1 MKYLR
6 RLITSEVEEGLK
18 HSPVTAVTGPR
29 QCGKSTLTRH
39 LLTYDRPFL
48 YLDLEKPSDLRKLEE
63 PEWFFISQKEKLI
76 CIDEVQR
83 KPDLFPLIRSMVDEW
98 GENGH
103 FLILGSASRDLLRQ
117 SSESLAGRITYKQLT
132 PFLWEEVK
140 DHLSYEHYLTAGGF
154 PRSLLQKIP
163 ELSYQWREDFIAT
176 FLERD
181 LLQWRGFSPQTMR
194 RLWLMLAHNNGQ
206 TVNLSTIGG
215 SLGISH
221 TTVRNYL
228 DLLQDTFMVHILP
241 PFISNSGKRVVKT
254 PKVYISD
261 TGIITA
267 LLGLSDFNQV
277 VGHPVVGSLWESL
290 VISNLKGIFPRANL
304 SFYRTSNGTEIDIL
318 LQLSGK
324 TIAIECK
331 SSVAPVLSRGSY
343 SAIEDIAPMHTFVV
357 APLSQSYHIKPGIS
371 VVTLSDLFKGIEK
384 CINQPD
390 NSMFDHQ
397 VALTS

>member
-1 MKYLR
+1 MTKYLK
-6 RLITSEVEEGLK
+6 RLITTEVKDGLK
-18 HSPVTAVTGPR
+18 HSPVTALIGPR
-29 QCGKSTLTRH
+29 QCGKSTLIRH
-39 LLTYDRPFL
+39 LLTYDRPLL

-83 KPDLFPLIRSMVDEW
+83 KPDLFPLIRSMVDK
-98 GENGH
+98 GGDNGH
-103 FLILGSASRDLLRQ
+103 FLVLGSASRDLLRQ

-140 DHLSYEHYLTAGGF
+140 EHLSYEHYLTAGGF

-163 ELSYQWREDFIAT
+163 EVSYQWREDFIAT

-181 LLQWRGFSPQTMR
+181 LLQWSGFSPQTMR

-206 TVNLSTIGG
+206 MVNLSTIGG

-241 PFISNSGKRVVKT
+241 PFISNTGKRLVKT
-254 PKVYISD
+254 PKVYIADS
-261 TGIITA
+261 GIIAA
-267 LLGLSDFNQV
+267 LLGLSDFNQLA
-277 VGHPVVGSLWESL
+277 GHPVFGSLWESM
-290 VISNLKGIFPRANL
+290 VITNLKGIFPRAEL
-304 SFYRTSNGTEIDIL
+304 SFYRTSNRTEIDIL

-324 TIAIECK
+324 LIAIECK
-331 SSVAPVLSRGSY
+331 ASVAPALSRGSY
-343 SAIEDIAPMHTFVV
+343 FAIEDITPLHTFVV
-357 APLSQSYHIKPGIS
+357 APVSQSYPLKPGIS
-371 VVTLSDLFKGIEK
+371 VVTLSDLVTGIREL
-384 CINQPD
+384 
-390 NSMFDHQ
+390 
-397 VALTS
+397 VANH

>member
-1 MKYLR
+1 MKYLN
-6 RLITSEVEEGLK
+6 RLITTEVQEGLK
-18 HSPVTAVTGPR
+18 HSPVTAVIGPR

-63 PEWFFISQKEKLI
+63 PEWFFNSQKEKLI

-103 FLILGSASRDLLRQ
+103 FLVLGSASRDLLRQ

-140 DHLSYEHYLTAGGF
+140 NHVSSEHYLTVGGF

-163 ELSYQWREDFIAT
+163 DVSYQWREDFITT

-181 LLQWRGFSPQTMR
+181 LLQWSGFSPQTMR

-228 DLLQDTFMVHILP
+228 DLLQETFMVYILP
-241 PFISNSGKRVVKT
+241 PFISNTGKRLVKT
-254 PKVYISD
+254 PKVYIAD
-261 TGIITA
+261 TGIISA
-267 LLGLSDFNQV
+267 LLGLSDFNQLA
-277 VGHPVVGSLWESL
+277 GHPVFGSLWESL
-290 VISNLKGIFPRANL
+290 VITNLKGMFPRAEL

-318 LQLSGK
+318 LRLSGK
-324 TIAIECK
+324 LIAIECK
-331 SSVAPVLSRGSY
+331 ASLAPTLSKGSY
-343 SAIEDIAPMHTFVV
+343 SAIEDIAPAHTFVV
-357 APLSQSYHIKPGIS
+357 APISQSYPLKPGITIVS
-371 VVTLSDLFKGIEK
+371 LSDLFKGIQE
-384 CINQPD
+384 CIKHP
-390 NSMFDHQ
+390 
-397 VALTS
+397 AA

>member
-1 MKYLR
+1 MKYLK
-6 RLITSEVEEGLK
+6 RLITTEVENGLK
-18 HSPVTAVTGPR
+18 NSPVTAVIGPR

-39 LLTYDRPFL
+39 LLTYNRPFL

-83 KPDLFPLIRSMVDEW
+83 KPDLFPLIRSMVDDW

-103 FLILGSASRDLLRQ
+103 FLVLGSASRDLLRQ

-132 PFLWEEVK
+132 PFLWEEVN
-140 DHLSYEHYLTAGGF
+140 DHVSYEHYLTVGGF

-163 ELSYQWREDFIAT
+163 EVSYQWREDFIAT

-181 LLQWRGFSPQTMR
+181 LLQWSGFSPQTMR

-228 DLLQDTFMVHILP
+228 DLLQETFMVHILP
-241 PFISNSGKRVVKT
+241 PFISNTGKRLIKT
-254 PKVYISD
+254 PKVYIAD
-261 TGIITA
+261 TGIISA
-267 LLGLSDFNQV
+267 LLGLCDFNQLA
-277 VGHPVVGSLWESL
+277 GHPVFGSLWEST
-290 VISNLKGIFPRANL
+290 VITNLKGIFPRAEL

-318 LQLSGK
+318 FQLSGRLL
-324 TIAIECK
+324 AIECK
-331 SSVAPVLSRGSY
+331 ASTAPTLSRGNY
-343 SAIEDIAPMHTFVV
+343 SAIEDIAPLHTFIV
-357 APLSQSYHIKPGIS
+357 APISQSYPLKQGFS
-371 VVTLSDLFKGIEK
+371 VVTLTDLFKEIREYIK
-384 CINQPD
+384 
-390 NSMFDHQ
+390 S
-397 VALTS
+397 T

>member
-1 MKYLR
+1 MTKYLK
-6 RLITSEVEEGLK
+6 RLITTEVKDGLK
-18 HSPVTAVTGPR
+18 HSPVTALIGPR
-29 QCGKSTLTRH
+29 QCGKSTLIRH
-39 LLTYDRPFL
+39 LLTYDRPLL

-83 KPDLFPLIRSMVDEW
+83 KPDLFPLIRSMADKW
-98 GENGH
+98 GDNGH
-103 FLILGSASRDLLRQ
+103 FLVLGSASRDLLRQ

-140 DHLSYEHYLTAGGF
+140 EHLSYEHYLTAGGF

-163 ELSYQWREDFIAT
+163 EVSYQWREDFIAT

-181 LLQWRGFSPQTMR
+181 LLQWSGFSPQTMR

-206 TVNLSTIGG
+206 MVNLSTIGG

-241 PFISNSGKRVVKT
+241 PFISNTGKRLVKT
-254 PKVYISD
+254 PKVYIADS
-261 TGIITA
+261 GIIAA
-267 LLGLSDFNQV
+267 LLGLSDFNQLA
-277 VGHPVVGSLWESL
+277 GHPVFGSLWESM
-290 VISNLKGIFPRANL
+290 VITNLKGIFPRAEL
-304 SFYRTSNGTEIDIL
+304 SFYRTSNRTEIDIL

-324 TIAIECK
+324 LIAIECK
-331 SSVAPVLSRGSY
+331 ASVAPALSRGSY
-343 SAIEDIAPMHTFVV
+343 FAIEDITPLHTFVV
-357 APLSQSYHIKPGIS
+357 APVSQSYPLKPGIS
-371 VVTLSDLFKGIEK
+371 VVTLSDLVTGIREL
-384 CINQPD
+384 
-390 NSMFDHQ
+390 
-397 VALTS
+397 VANH

>member
-1 MKYLR
+1 MKYLK
-6 RLITSEVEEGLK
+6 RLITTGVEDGLK
-18 HSPVTAVTGPR
+18 HSPVTAVIGPR

-98 GENGH
+98 GDNGH
-103 FLILGSASRDLLRQ
+103 FLVLGSASRDLLMQ

-132 PFLWEEVK
+132 PFLWDEVK
-140 DHLSYEHYLTAGGF
+140 DQVSYEHYLTVGGF

-163 ELSYQWREDFIAT
+163 KVSYQWREDFIAT

-181 LLQWRGFSPQTMR
+181 LHQWNSFSPQTMR

-228 DLLQDTFMVHILP
+228 DLLQETFMVYILP
-241 PFISNSGKRVVKT
+241 PFTSNTGKRLVKS
-254 PKVYISD
+254 PKVYIAD
-261 TGIITA
+261 TGIVTA
-267 LLGLSDFNQV
+267 LLGLEDFDKIT
-277 VGHPVVGSLWESL
+277 GHPVFGSLWESL
-290 VISNLKGIFPRANL
+290 VIANLKGMFPRAEL

-324 TIAIECK
+324 LIAIECK
-331 SSVAPVLSRGSY
+331 ASVAPTLSRGSY
-343 SAIEDIAPMHTFVV
+343 SAIEDIAPLHTFVV
-357 APLSQSYHIKPGIS
+357 APVLQSYPLKPGITI
-371 VVTLSDLFKGIEK
+371 VTLSDLFNEIRELVSY
-384 CINQPD
+384 N
-390 NSMFDHQ
+390 
-397 VALTS
+397 

>member
-1 MKYLR
+1 MLFAMKYLK
-6 RLITSEVEEGLK
+6 RLITTEVEEGLK
-18 HSPVTAVTGPR
+18 HSPVTAVIGPR
-29 QCGKSTLTRH
+29 QSGKSTLTRH

-48 YLDLEKPSDLRKLEE
+48 YLDLEKPSDLRKLDE

-103 FLILGSASRDLLRQ
+103 FLVLGSASRDLLRQ

-140 DHLSYEHYLTAGGF
+140 DHISSEHYLTAGGF

-163 ELSYQWREDFIAT
+163 EVSYQWREDFIAT

-181 LLQWRGFSPQTMR
+181 LLQWSGFSPQTMR

-228 DLLQDTFMVHILP
+228 DLLQETFMVYILP
-241 PFISNSGKRVVKT
+241 PFISNTGKRLVKS
-254 PKVYISD
+254 PKVYIAD
-261 TGIITA
+261 TGIISA
-267 LLGLSDFNQV
+267 LLGLSDFNQLA
-277 VGHPVVGSLWESL
+277 GHPVFGSLWESL
-290 VISNLKGIFPRANL
+290 VITNLKGIFPRAEL
-304 SFYRTSNGTEIDIL
+304 SFYRTSNGAEVDIL
-318 LQLSGK
+318 LRLSGK
-324 TIAIECK
+324 LIAIECK
-331 SSVAPVLSRGSY
+331 SSLSPVLSRGSY
-343 SAIEDIAPMHTFVV
+343 TAIGDIAPVHTFVV
-357 APLSQSYHIKPGIS
+357 APVSQSYPLKPGIT
-371 VVTLSDLFKGIEK
+371 VVSLSDLFKGIQE
-384 CINQPD
+384 CIKIP
-390 NSMFDHQ
+390 
-397 VALTS
+397 AT

>member
-1 MKYLR
+1 MNYLK
-6 RLITSEVEEGLK
+6 RLITTEVEEGLK
-18 HSPVTAVTGPR
+18 HSPVTAIIGPR

-83 KPDLFPLIRSMVDEW
+83 KPDLFPLIRSLVDEW
-98 GENGH
+98 GATGH
-103 FLILGSASRDLLRQ
+103 FLVLGSASRDLLRQ

-140 DHLSYEHYLTAGGF
+140 EHLSYEHYLTAGGF

-163 ELSYQWREDFIAT
+163 EVSYQWREDFIAT

-181 LLQWRGFSPQTMR
+181 LLQWSGFSPQTMR
-194 RLWLMLAHNNGQ
+194 RLWLMLAHTNGQ
-206 TVNLSTIGG
+206 LVNLSTIGG

-221 TTVRNYL
+221 TSVRNYL

-241 PFISNSGKRVVKT
+241 PFISNTGKRLVKT
-254 PKVYISD
+254 PKVYITD
-261 TGIITA
+261 TGIIAA
-267 LLGLSDFNQV
+267 LLGLSDFNQLA
-277 VGHPVVGSLWESL
+277 GHPVFGSLWESM
-290 VISNLKGIFPRANL
+290 VIANLKGLFPRAEL

-324 TIAIECK
+324 LIAIECK
-331 SSVAPVLSRGSY
+331 ASVAPALSRGSY
-343 SAIEDIAPMHTFVV
+343 FAIEDIAPLHTFVV
-357 APLSQSYHIKPGIS
+357 APVAQSYPLKPGIS
-371 VVTLSDLFKGIEK
+371 VVTLSDLVAGIRE
-384 CINQPD
+384 I
-390 NSMFDHQ
+390 
-397 VALTS
+397 VAKN

>member
-1 MKYLR
+1 MNYLK
-6 RLITSEVEEGLK
+6 RLITTEVEEGLK
-18 HSPVTAVTGPR
+18 HSPVTAIIGPR

-83 KPDLFPLIRSMVDEW
+83 KPDLFPLIRSLVDEW

-103 FLILGSASRDLLRQ
+103 FLVLGSASRDLLRQ

-140 DHLSYEHYLTAGGF
+140 EHLSYEHYLTTGGF

-163 ELSYQWREDFIAT
+163 EVSYQWREDFIAT

-181 LLQWRGFSPQTMR
+181 LLQWSGFSPQTMR
-194 RLWLMLAHNNGQ
+194 RLWLMLAHTNGQ
-206 TVNLSTIGG
+206 LVNLSTIGG

-221 TTVRNYL
+221 TSVRNYL

-241 PFISNSGKRVVKT
+241 PFISNTGKRLVKT
-254 PKVYISD
+254 PKVYITD
-261 TGIITA
+261 TGIIAA
-267 LLGLSDFNQV
+267 LLGLSDFNQLA
-277 VGHPVVGSLWESL
+277 GHPVFGSLWESM
-290 VISNLKGIFPRANL
+290 VIANLKGLFPRAEL

-324 TIAIECK
+324 LIAIECK
-331 SSVAPVLSRGSY
+331 ASVAPALSRGSY
-343 SAIEDIAPMHTFVV
+343 FAREDIAPLHTFVV
-357 APLSQSYHIKPGIS
+357 APVAQSYSLKPGIS
-371 VVTLSDLFKGIEK
+371 VVTLSDLVAGIRE
-384 CINQPD
+384 I
-390 NSMFDHQ
+390 
-397 VALTS
+397 VAKN

>member
-1 MKYLR
+1 MTKYLK
-6 RLITSEVEEGLK
+6 RLITTEVKDGLK
-18 HSPVTAVTGPR
+18 HSPVTALIGPR
-29 QCGKSTLTRH
+29 QCGKSTLIRH
-39 LLTYDRPFL
+39 LLTYDRPLL

-83 KPDLFPLIRSMVDEW
+83 KPDLFPLIRSMVDKW
-98 GENGH
+98 GDNGH
-103 FLILGSASRDLLRQ
+103 FLVLGSASRDLLRQ

-140 DHLSYEHYLTAGGF
+140 EHLSYEHYLTAGGF

-163 ELSYQWREDFIAT
+163 EVSYQWREDFIAT

-181 LLQWRGFSPQTMR
+181 LLQWSGFSPQTMR

-206 TVNLSTIGG
+206 MVNLSTIGG

-241 PFISNSGKRVVKT
+241 PFISNTGKRLVKT
-254 PKVYISD
+254 PKVYIADS
-261 TGIITA
+261 GIIAA
-267 LLGLSDFNQV
+267 LLGLSDFNQLA
-277 VGHPVVGSLWESL
+277 GHPVFGSLWESM
-290 VISNLKGIFPRANL
+290 VITNLKGIFPRAEL
-304 SFYRTSNGTEIDIL
+304 SFYRTSNRTEIDIL

-324 TIAIECK
+324 LIAIECK
-331 SSVAPVLSRGSY
+331 ASVAPALSRGSY
-343 SAIEDIAPMHTFVV
+343 FAIEDITPLHTFVV
-357 APLSQSYHIKPGIS
+357 APVSQSYPLKPGIS
-371 VVTLSDLFKGIEK
+371 VVTLSDLVTGIREL
-384 CINQPD
+384 
-390 NSMFDHQ
+390 
-397 VALTS
+397 VANH